1 MIRHRY
7 VRCHAITALKN
18 VTRRPGCGRRCL
30 LIWGAVGMTISCC
43 IMALVGL
50 AKDEGASGRAG
61 KDSAGILSV
70 CGTWPCKMNII
81 YLYIIYAYIYMH
93 ILDFI
98 YTMYLFWSIYLDIN
112 LKILSVKGNMLVS
125 PADWNSFREFHSTSV
140 YSHSY
145 MLASHKWFWSE
156 LVLWQMMV

>member
-50 AKDEGASGRAG
+50 AKDEGASGLWRFLQESSLFVARDHP
-61 KDSAGILSV
+61 KWTSYSFTL
-70 CGTWPCKMNII
+70 
-81 YLYIIYAYIYMH
+81 YIYMH
-93 ILDFI
+93 ILDYI

-125 PADWNSFREFHSTSV
+125 PADWNSFREFHSTFV